1 MDRFVGDLGLRQT
14 DRGHG
19 LRVWSRSATA
29 MELRLFD
36 AHDLDRVTDRIP
48 MAKGDDDVWSVES
61 DLLQPGVAYAIGVDG
76 PTGPTHRFDAS
87 RHALPPH
94 AKGIQR
100 TRSGDHR
107 ATVIDSTFDWGD
119 SRRPATPLDETVVY
133 EAHVKGLTQLSPH
146 MPEELRGTYAGL
158 AHPSTIAYL
167 KDLGVT
173 AVQLLPIHYFLSE
186 QRLLGQGRVNY
197 WGYNTLSWLTPHS
210 DYASRANRLDGTGG
224 VLREVKGMVRLLHE
238 AGLEVYLDVVYNHT
252 AEEGPGGPA
261 QSLRLIDDA
270 SYYRQTDEGHY
281 IDVTGCG
288 NTVDYSLPAAQALVL
303 DSLRY
308 WAHDVQI
315 DGFRFDLAVTLG
327 RGEDA
332 SFSPD
337 HPLLR
342 AIATDPTLRGVKMI
356 AEPWDVGMGG
366 WQVGQFGDGWSEWN
380 DGYRDRVREF
390 WLADH
395 RRLRHGEA
403 ASTSVGPIA
412 HAISGSQGSFTG
424 RRGPL
429 ASVNLVTAH
438 DGFTLTDL
446 VRYDEKHN
454 LANGEDNRDGTND
467 NRSYNH
473 GVEGRTEDVD
483 VQLDRRRSMRNV
495 LGTLLVSAGIPM
507 LSAGDEFGRTQ
518 RGNNNA
524 YCIDSALTWMPWMRK
539 PWQDEFLEQTRRL
552 IRLRRE
558 HPALRPLEFGRDDY
572 RVAGSSR
579 MEWFNA
585 FGAPMTIEDW
595 EHAHDRTVQYM
606 AESTPIDEPYSRV
619 LVMLHGSTRDAQVTL
634 PNADGVEAFELLWSS
649 ADDRHDGEVHVPG
662 DTVTVQPMSLRVYR
676 VDGVPESG
684 EPEAELVVMRSRSTP
699 PPPPPPTIG

>member
-1 MDRFVGDLGLRQT
+1 MSGFDGDLGLRGTEQ
-14 DRGHG
+14 GHR
-19 LRVWSRSATA
+19 LRVWSHHATA
-29 MELRLFD
+29 MELRVFD
-36 AHDLDRVTDRIP
+36 PHDLDVVTHRVP
-48 MAKGDDDVWSVES
+48 MRRGDDDVWSVES
-61 DLLQPGVAYAIGVDG
+61 DLLQPGMAYAVGVEG
-76 PTGPTHRFDAS
+76 PTGPTHRFDWS

-119 SRRPATPLDETVVY
+119 SQRPATPLDETVVY

-146 MPEELRGTYAGL
+146 MPPELRGTYAGL

-197 WGYNTLSWLTPHS
+197 WGYNTLSWFTPHG

-252 AEEGPGGPA
+252 AEEGPGGPPA
-261 QSLRLIDDA
+261 SLRLIDDA
-270 SYYRQTDEGHY
+270 SYYRQTPEGHY
-281 IDVTGCG
+281 VDVTGCG
-288 NTVDYSLPAAQALVL
+288 NTVDFSLPAAQALVM

-366 WQVGQFGDGWSEWN
+366 WQVGRFGDGWSEWN
-380 DGYRDRVREF
+380 DGYRDRVRQF
-390 WLADH
+390 WLGDH

-403 ASTSVGPIA
+403 ATTTVGPIA
-412 HAISGSQGSFTG
+412 HAIAGSEGSFTG

-473 GVEGRTEDVD
+473 GVEGRTDDVA
-483 VQLDRRRSMRNV
+483 VQLDRRRSMRNM

-507 LSAGDEFGRTQ
+507 LTAGDEFGRTQ

-524 YCIDSALTWMPWMRK
+524 YCVDSALTWMPWSRK
-539 PWQDEFLEQTRRL
+539 PWQEEFLEQTRRL

-558 HPALRPLEFGRDDY
+558 HPALRPLEFGRSDL

-585 FGAPMTIEDW
+585 FGAPMTIDDW
-595 EHAHDRTVQYM
+595 DHAHDRTVQYM

-619 LVMLHGSTRDAQVTL
+619 LVVLHGSPREAQVTM
-634 PNADGVEAFELLWSS
+634 PNADGVERYALLWSS
-649 ADDRHDGEVHVPG
+649 ADDRHDGEEQVPG
-662 DTVTVQPMSLRVYR
+662 DTVTVEPMSLRVYR
-676 VDGVPESG
+676 VDGVPADG
-684 EPEAELVVMRSRSTP
+684 VPTAEVVEWRRRSSP
-699 PPPPPPTIG
+699 PPPPPPSIG